1 MAMKTKGR
9 FGSISKDFFY
19 NILASVILTGVMQVV
34 VYPFLALEF
43 NNQEYG
49 TLLTIMGIANT
60 VIVAF
65 GNTLNNVRLIVNNDY
80 EREHLEGDF
89 NGLLFFASLIAVVF
103 SCMISSL
110 YFRQSIITVIGLAV
124 FVVLGTVRSYYC
136 VEFRLILDFKKI
148 LIQNIVGAVGY
159 AVGVAALMG
168 FHIWVIP
175 FILAEL
181 LQLIYVLKNSSLQ
194 QERITTTPVFRM
206 TLIKYIILIFTGLS
220 TTLITYL
227 DRLIIYPLLG
237 GNAVTVYTVASFF
250 GKSLG
255 IVMTPIAGVLLGY
268 YAQRNFIMT
277 KKKFWSINMIAAA
290 GGVIFVIFSVIFS
303 PFFTKLLYPTVF
315 EQAAPYIFIANLAA
329 TISTVCSLTQS
340 SVLKFAPTWL
350 QIIKELVYG
359 ITYVGMGLVLL
370 NAYGLLGFCI
380 AAVAANCTKLITLYI
395 IGTLFIGGK
404 KNDQ

>member
-34 VYPFLALEF
+34 VYPFLALKF

-194 QERITTTPVFRM
+194 KERITTTPVFRM

-237 GNAVTVYTVASFF
+237 GNAVTVF

>member
-1 MAMKTKGR
+1 M
-9 FGSISKDFFY
+9 
-19 NILASVILTGVMQVV
+19 
-34 VYPFLALEF
+34 
-43 NNQEYG
+43 
-49 TLLTIMGIANT
+49 
-60 VIVAF
+60 
-65 GNTLNNVRLIVNNDY
+65 
-80 EREHLEGDF
+80 
-89 NGLLFFASLIAVVF
+89 LF
-103 SCMISSL
+103 
-110 YFRQSIITVIGLAV
+110 
-124 FVVLGTVRSYYC
+124 RS
-136 VEFRLILDFKKI
+136 
-148 LIQNIVGAVGY
+148 
-159 AVGVAALMG
+159 
-168 FHIWVIP
+168 IWVIP

-194 QERITTTPVFRM
+194 KERITTTPVFRM